1 MNAHIIEQII
11 TAIAAAMGTTG
22 FWALLQS
29 KAQKHTASERMLLGI
44 GHTEIVFFAERYL
57 RRNGI
62 TMTEL
67 NDLEQYLYK
76 PYKDLG
82 GNGSAEEIVKKCKA
96 LPIISEAEAD
106 RLDALFRKGELTKK

>member
-1 MNAHIIEQII
+1 MNEHIIELII
-11 TAIAAAMGTTG
+11 TAVAAALSSTG

-29 KAQKHTASERMLLGI
+29 KSQRRTASEDMLLGI
-44 GHTEIVFFAERYL
+44 GHTEIVFFTERYL
-57 RRNGI
+57 RRGGI

-76 PYKDLG
+76 PYKELG
-82 GNGSAEEIVKKCKA
+82 GNGSAEQIVNKCKA

-106 RLDALFRKGELTKK
+106 RRDALFRKGELLEK